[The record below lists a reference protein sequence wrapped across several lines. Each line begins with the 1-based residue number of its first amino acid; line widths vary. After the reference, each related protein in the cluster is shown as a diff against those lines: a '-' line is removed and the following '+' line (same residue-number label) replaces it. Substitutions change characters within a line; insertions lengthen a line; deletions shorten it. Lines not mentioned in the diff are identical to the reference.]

1 MTLVVDVCADVDLAL
16 DVSTSRARLE
26 AKEYHDYKQYESQ
39 MNIIILVY
47 KMGIS
52 DIASPIPPLRNVI
65 YVLQQ
70 DLWIWGQFVR
80 RKLKYFSVLLSLGI
94 SII

>member
-1 MTLVVDVCADVDLAL
+1 MTLVVDN
-16 DVSTSRARLE
+16 SIGRARLE
-26 AKEYHDYKQYESQ
+26 AKNYHDINNESQ
-39 MNIIILVY
+39 MKIFILVY
-47 KMGIS
+47 KMEIS